1 MPRTFEYEDP
11 IRLELINELKA
22 IARKED
28 AKIWRAVARELSRSR
43 KNRREVNIWRI
54 NKHTKKGE
62 TVVVPGKVLG
72 DGSLDHKLEIAAF
85 KFTQSAK
92 EKIKKAGGKFMSI
105 SELIKKNPKGSNVR
119 IIAVSYTHL
128 TLPTKRIV

>member
-1 MPRTFEYEDP
+1 MESGGKGTLQ
-11 IRLELINELKA
+11 IQK
-22 IARKED
+22 KQ
-28 AKIWRAVARELSRSR
+28 
-43 KNRREVNIWRI
+43 
-54 NKHTKKGE
+54 KGE

-119 IIAVSYTHL
+119 IIG
-128 TLPTKRIV
+128 

>member
-11 IRLELINELKA
+11 IRLELINELKV

-43 KNRREVNIWRI
+43 KNRRKVNIWRI

-119 IIAVSYTHL
+119 IIG
-128 TLPTKRIV
+128 

>member
-11 IRLELINELKA
+11 IRLELINELKV
-22 IARKED
+22 IARK
-28 AKIWRAVARELSRSR
+28 AVARELSRSR

-119 IIAVSYTHL
+119 IIG
-128 TLPTKRIV
+128 